1 MTLGEAVTHKGIK
14 TCLPT
19 GKIESK
25 ADFEKLFNLHYS
37 NLCAYANNFLKDV
50 DASEEVVQ
58 EVLFKLWTN
67 RESIIITSSIQSYLF
82 RAVRNA
88 SLNVLK
94 HVNIREDYK
103 VQHEYERDNE
113 LSSED
118 EMIVSELDQKIRMA
132 IGQLPIERKK
142 VFILSRYDG
151 LKYKEIA
158 DKLNISVST
167 VENQMVK
174 ALKFLREELKD
185 YLPWI
190 ILFFSD
196 FFKNG

>member
-1 MTLGEAVTHKGIK
+1 MTETNTHIGFK
-14 TCLPT
+14 TGLPT

-25 ADFEKLFNLHYS
+25 ADFEKLFNNHYS

-67 RESIIITSSIQSYLF
+67 KDSLIITSSIQSYLF

-94 HVNIREDYK
+94 HINIREDYK
-103 VQHEYERDNE
+103 MHNEYEMQDE

-118 EMIVSELDQKIRMA
+118 EMIVSELDQKIRNT
-132 IGQLPIERKK
+132 IDQLPIERKK
-142 VFILSRYDG
+142 VFIMSRYDG

-158 DKLNISVST
+158 EKLNISVST

-174 ALKFLREELKD
+174 ALKFLRTELKD

-190 ILFFSD
+190 IIFFGN

>member
-1 MTLGEAVTHKGIK
+1 MLTNFSILNLTTTEVHNIF
-14 TCLPT
+14 
-19 GKIESK
+19 KIETK
-25 ADFEKLFNLHYS
+25 ADFEKLFNTYYS

-58 EVLFKLWTN
+58 EVLFKLWAN
-67 RESIIITSSIQSYLF
+67 RESIEITSSVKSYLF

-88 SLNVLK
+88 SLNALK
-94 HVNIREDYK
+94 HINIREDYK
-103 VQHEYERDNE
+103 QQNEYERQDE

-118 EMIVSELDQKIRMA
+118 EMIVSELEQKIRLT
-132 IGQLPIERKK
+132 IDLLPMERKK
-142 VFILSRYDG
+142 IFIMSRYEG

-174 ALKFLREELKD
+174 ALKFLRDELKD
-185 YLPWI
+185 YLPWL

>member
-1 MTLGEAVTHKGIK
+1 LTQTSTH
-14 TCLPT
+14 TSF
-19 GKIESK
+19 KIESK
-25 ADFEKLFNLHYS
+25 TDFENLFNSHYS

-67 RESIIITSSIQSYLF
+67 RESIVITSSIKSYLF

-94 HVNIREDYK
+94 HVDIREDYK
-103 VQHEYERDNE
+103 AHNEYVMQDE

-118 EMIVSELDQKIRMA
+118 EMIVSELDQKIRET
-132 IGQLPIERKK
+132 IDLLPIERKK

-158 DKLNISVST
+158 EKLNISVST

-174 ALKFLREELKD
+174 ALKFLRTELKD
-185 YLPWI
+185 YLPWLI
-190 ILFFSD
+190 IFFAD

>member
-1 MTLGEAVTHKGIK
+1 MLTNFSILNLTTTEVHNIF
-14 TCLPT
+14 
-19 GKIESK
+19 KIETK
-25 ADFEKLFNLHYS
+25 ADFEKLFNTYYS

-67 RESIIITSSIQSYLF
+67 RESIEITSSVQSYLF
-82 RAVRNA
+82 RAVRNV

-94 HVNIREDYK
+94 HINIREDYK
-103 VQHEYERDNE
+103 QQNEYERQNE

-118 EMIVSELDQKIRMA
+118 EMIVSELEQRIRHT
-132 IGQLPIERKK
+132 IDLLPMERKK
-142 VFILSRYDG
+142 IFIMSRYEG

-174 ALKFLREELKD
+174 ALKFLRDELKD
-185 YLPWI
+185 YLPWL

>member
-1 MTLGEAVTHKGIK
+1 MTETSTHKGF
-14 TCLPT
+14 
-19 GKIESK
+19 KIETK
-25 ADFEKLFNLHYS
+25 QDFEKLFNAYYS

-67 RESIIITSSIQSYLF
+67 KDSIIITTSAQSYLF

-94 HVNIREDYK
+94 HINIREDYK
-103 VQHEYERDNE
+103 VHHEYEMQDE

-118 EMIVSELDQKIRMA
+118 EMIVSELDQKIRKA
-132 IGQLPIERKK
+132 IDQLPIERKK

-158 DKLNISVST
+158 EKLNISVST

-174 ALKFLREELKD
+174 ALKFLRNELSD
-185 YLPWI
+185 YLPWLI
-190 ILFFSD
+190 IFFSD
-196 FFKNG
+196 FFKTG

>member
-1 MTLGEAVTHKGIK
+1 MANIVTHKAF
-14 TCLPT
+14 
-19 GKIESK
+19 KIETK
-25 ADFEKLFNLHYS
+25 ADFERLFETHYS
-37 NLCAYANNFLKDV
+37 NLCAYANNFIKDI

-67 RESIIITSSIQSYLF
+67 KESIVITSSVQSYLF

-103 VQHEYERDNE
+103 VQNEYEMQDT
-113 LSSED
+113 LSAED
-118 EMIVSELDQKIRMA
+118 DMIVSELEEKIREA
-132 IGQLPIERKK
+132 INQLPIERKK
-142 VFILSRYDG
+142 VFLLSRYEG

-158 DKLNISVST
+158 EKLNISVST
-167 VENQMVK
+167 VEGQMVK
-174 ALKFLREELKD
+174 ALKFLRTELKD

-190 ILFFSD
+190 IIFFSD

>member
-25 ADFEKLFNLHYS
+25 ADFEKLFNTHYS

-94 HVNIREDYK
+94 HVNIRDDYK
-103 VQHEYERDNE
+103 VQHEYERDDE

-118 EMIVSELDQKIRMA
+118 EMIVLELDRKIRTA
-132 IGQLPIERKK
+132 IDQLPIERKK

>member
-1 MTLGEAVTHKGIK
+1 MGETATYKGFK

-19 GKIESK
+19 GKIETK
-25 ADFEKLFNLHYS
+25 QDFEKLFNDHYS

-67 RESIIITSSIQSYLF
+67 KDSIIITSSIQSYLF

-94 HVNIREDYK
+94 HINIREDYK
-103 VQHEYERDNE
+103 AQNEYERDDE

-118 EMIVSELDQKIRMA
+118 EMIVSELDQKIREA
-132 IGQLPIERKK
+132 IDQLPIERKK
-142 VFILSRYDG
+142 VFIMSRYDG

-174 ALKFLREELKD
+174 ALKFLRDELKD

-196 FFKNG
+196 FFKNGG

>member
-1 MTLGEAVTHKGIK
+1 MESTITHKGF
-14 TCLPT
+14 
-19 GKIESK
+19 KIETKS
-25 ADFEKLFNLHYS
+25 DFEELFNTHYS

-67 RESIIITSSIQSYLF
+67 KDTIIITTSVQSYLF

-88 SLNVLK
+88 SLNVIK

-103 VQHEYERDNE
+103 LHHEYEMQNE
-113 LSSED
+113 QSSED
-118 EMIVSELDQKIRMA
+118 EMIVSELEQKIRIA
-132 IGQLPIERKK
+132 IDQLPIERKK
-142 VFILSRYDG
+142 VFILSRYEG

-158 DKLNISVST
+158 EKLNISVST

-174 ALKFLREELKD
+174 ALKYLRNELAD
-185 YLPWI
+185 YLPWL

>member
-1 MTLGEAVTHKGIK
+1 MTETETHKGF
-14 TCLPT
+14 
-19 GKIESK
+19 KIESK
-25 ADFEKLFNLHYS
+25 QDFEKLFNAYYS

-67 RESIIITSSIQSYLF
+67 KDSIIITSSVKSYLF

-94 HVNIREDYK
+94 HINIREDYK
-103 VQHEYERDNE
+103 VQHENERDDE

-118 EMIVSELDQKIRMA
+118 EMIVSELDQKIREA
-132 IGQLPIERKK
+132 IDQLPIERKK

-158 DKLNISVST
+158 EKLNISVST
-167 VENQMVK
+167 VENQIVK

-196 FFKNG
+196 FFKTG

>member
-1 MTLGEAVTHKGIK
+1 MQTNFSILNLTTTEVHNIF
-14 TCLPT
+14 
-19 GKIESK
+19 KIETK
-25 ADFEKLFNLHYS
+25 ADFEKLFNTYYS

-67 RESIIITSSIQSYLF
+67 RESIEITSSVQSYLF
-82 RAVRNA
+82 RAVRNV

-94 HVNIREDYK
+94 HINIREDYK
-103 VQHEYERDNE
+103 QQNEYERQNE

-118 EMIVSELDQKIRMA
+118 EMIVSELEQRIRHT
-132 IGQLPIERKK
+132 IDLLPMERKK
-142 VFILSRYDG
+142 IFIMSRYEG

-174 ALKFLREELKD
+174 ALKFLRDELKD
-185 YLPWI
+185 YLPWL

>member
-25 ADFEKLFNLHYS
+25 ADFEELFNTHYS

-103 VQHEYERDNE
+103 VQHEYERDDE

-118 EMIVSELDQKIRMA
+118 EMIVSELDQKIRAA
-132 IGQLPIERKK
+132 IDQLPIERKK

-196 FFKNG
+196 FFKTG

>member
-1 MTLGEAVTHKGIK
+1 MESTITHKGF
-14 TCLPT
+14 
-19 GKIESK
+19 KIETKS
-25 ADFEKLFNLHYS
+25 DFEELFNTHYS

-67 RESIIITSSIQSYLF
+67 KDTIIITTSIQSYLF

-103 VQHEYERDNE
+103 LHHEYEMQNE
-113 LSSED
+113 QSSED
-118 EMIVSELDQKIRMA
+118 EMIVSELEQKIREA
-132 IGQLPIERKK
+132 IDQLPVERKK
-142 VFILSRYDG
+142 VFIMSRDEG

-158 DKLNISVST
+158 EKLNISVST

-174 ALKFLREELKD
+174 ALKYLRNELAD
-185 YLPWI
+185 YLPWL

-196 FFKNG
+196 IFKNG

>member
-1 MTLGEAVTHKGIK
+1 MESTITHKGF
-14 TCLPT
+14 
-19 GKIESK
+19 KIETKS
-25 ADFEKLFNLHYS
+25 DFEELFNTHYS

-67 RESIIITSSIQSYLF
+67 KDTIIITTSIQSYLF

-103 VQHEYERDNE
+103 LHHEYEMQNE
-113 LSSED
+113 QSSED
-118 EMIVSELDQKIRMA
+118 EMIVSELEQKIREA
-132 IGQLPIERKK
+132 IDQLPVERKK
-142 VFILSRYDG
+142 VFIMSRYEG

-158 DKLNISVST
+158 EKLNISVST

-174 ALKFLREELKD
+174 ALKYLRNELAD
-185 YLPWI
+185 YLPWL

-196 FFKNG
+196 IFKNG

>member
-1 MTLGEAVTHKGIK
+1 LTETSTHK
-14 TCLPT
+14 TF
-19 GKIESK
+19 KIESK
-25 ADFEKLFNLHYS
+25 ADFEKLFNTHYS

-58 EVLFKLWTN
+58 EILFKLWTN
-67 RESIIITSSIQSYLF
+67 KESIVITTSIQSYLF

-88 SLNVLK
+88 SLNVIK
-94 HVNIREDYK
+94 HIDIREDYK
-103 VQHEYERDNE
+103 LHNEYEMQNT
-113 LSSED
+113 LSTED
-118 EMIVSELDQKIRMA
+118 EMIVSELDLKIRKA
-132 IGQLPIERKK
+132 IDQLPMERKK
-142 VFILSRYDG
+142 VFLLSRYEG

-158 DKLNISVST
+158 EKLNISVST

-174 ALKFLREELKD
+174 ALKFLRTELKD
-185 YLPWI
+185 YLPWL

>member
-103 VQHEYERDNE
+103 AQHEYERDDE

-118 EMIVSELDQKIRMA
+118 EMIVSELDRKIRVA
-132 IGQLPIERKK
+132 IDQLPIERKK

-196 FFKNG
+196 FFKTG

>member
-1 MTLGEAVTHKGIK
+1 MTLGETATHKGIK
-14 TCLPT
+14 ICLPK

-25 ADFEKLFNLHYS
+25 TDFEKIFNAHYS
-37 NLCAYANNFLKDV
+37 ILCAYANNFLKDA

-82 RAVRNA
+82 RAIRNA

-103 VQHEYERDNE
+103 VQNEYERADE

-118 EMIVSELDQKIRMA
+118 EMIVSELDQRIRAA
-132 IGQLPIERKK
+132 IDQLPIERKK

>member
-25 ADFEKLFNLHYS
+25 ADFEKLFNAHYS

-58 EVLFKLWTN
+58 EVLFKLWVN
-67 RESIIITSSIQSYLF
+67 RESTIITSSIQSYLF

-103 VQHEYERDNE
+103 VQHEYERDDE

-118 EMIVSELDQKIRMA
+118 EMIVSELDQKIRAA
-132 IGQLPIERKK
+132 INQLPIERKK

-185 YLPWI
+185 YLPWV